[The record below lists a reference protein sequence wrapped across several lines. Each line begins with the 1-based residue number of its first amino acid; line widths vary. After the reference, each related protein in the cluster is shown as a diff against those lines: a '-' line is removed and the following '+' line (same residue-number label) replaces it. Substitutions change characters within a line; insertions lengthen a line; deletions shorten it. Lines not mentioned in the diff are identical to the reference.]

1 MPQKR
6 HNLRRPR
13 AVTVLEMVVAMS
25 IMAIVM
31 AAVLPLFAGIRN
43 NWDTRQA
50 NAEIVQNARVLADH
64 LHRTLATAIRITD
77 VSPSAQENGFIE
89 FTANDGALYR
99 YAVGQDGYVQFGPSG
114 EPGDLAGPVSRFQFT
129 CYDGNDFTTPTVEA
143 SSVRFV
149 AVQTTFA
156 NEVPTGA
163 DKTFT
168 TQVYIRAGTL
178 DSDDSEPDDGFSPG
192 VAVRNSIA
200 WGGRNICIDS
210 YRSSGGPY
218 DPMQPGAEAVVSV
231 NAIGTNVITLWSSA
245 VIRGDAY
252 IGPGGNPTTGIA
264 TWGASQIT
272 GRRESL
278 TSAVEIP
285 ALSAP
290 TGSPFN
296 GAPERAFEL
305 SGRQTQTIDSD
316 RHIERIGLWG
326 SSVLTIEGHVTVLL
340 RQGLQTSSRA
350 ELRIP
355 PNSSLTLYVGDGVEI
370 SGSSVLN
377 GIGADPS
384 RLRINMIGNGKS
396 FQMSSNTV
404 ACAVLQNPQGSVSIW
419 SQSEFFGK
427 IRAGSLEGGGRIHI
441 DLDCDFENGS
451 R

>member
-13 AVTVLEMVVAMS
+13 AVTLVEMVVAMS
-25 IMAIVM
+25 IMAIAM

-50 NAEIVQNARVLADH
+50 SVEIVQNARVLADH
-64 LHRTLATAIRITD
+64 LHRTLATAIRVAD
-77 VSPSAQENGFIE
+77 VSPSTQERGFIE
-89 FTANDGALYR
+89 LVTNDGTVCR
-99 YAVGQDGYVQFGPSG
+99 YAVGEDGYIQFGPSG

-149 AVQTTFA
+149 AVETMFA

-178 DSDDSEPDDGFSPG
+178 DSDESEPDEGFSPG

-200 WGGRNICIDS
+200 WGGGNICIDS
-210 YRSSGGPY
+210 YRSSRGPY
-218 DPMQPGAEAVVSV
+218 DPTQSGAEAVVCV
-231 NAIGTNVITLWSSA
+231 NAIGTNVISLWSSA

-272 GRRESL
+272 GRREAL
-278 TSAVEIP
+278 TTAVEIP

-290 TGSPFN
+290 TGPPFD
-296 GAPERAFEL
+296 GTPEPAVEL
-305 SGRQTQTIDSD
+305 VASQMQTIDSD
-316 RHIERIGLWG
+316 RYIEGISLWG
-326 SSVLTIEGHVTVLL
+326 SSVLAVQGHVTIVLE
-340 RQGLQTSSRA
+340 QGLQTSSLA
-350 ELRIP
+350 ELRILP
-355 PNSSLTLYVGDGVEI
+355 GSSLTLYAGGDVDI
-370 SGSSVLN
+370 SGSSALN
-377 GIGADPS
+377 GMSADPF
-384 RLRINMIGNGKS
+384 RLRVKMIGNGKS
-396 FQMSSNTV
+396 FRMNTNAV
-404 ACAVLQNPQGSVSIW
+404 ACAVLQNPQGSVSIS
-419 SQSEFFGK
+419 SQAQFFGK
-427 IRAGSLEGGGRIHI
+427 IQARSLEGGGRIHV

-451 R
+451 P

>member
-1 MPQKR
+1 
-6 HNLRRPR
+6 
-13 AVTVLEMVVAMS
+13 
-25 IMAIVM
+25 
-31 AAVLPLFAGIRN
+31 
-43 NWDTRQA
+43 
-50 NAEIVQNARVLADH
+50 
-64 LHRTLATAIRITD
+64 
-77 VSPSAQENGFIE
+77 
-89 FTANDGALYR
+89 
-99 YAVGQDGYVQFGPSG
+99 
-114 EPGDLAGPVSRFQFT
+114 
-129 CYDGNDFTTPTVEA
+129 
-143 SSVRFV
+143 
-149 AVQTTFA
+149 
-156 NEVPTGA
+156 
-163 DKTFT
+163 
-168 TQVYIRAGTL
+168 
-178 DSDDSEPDDGFSPG
+178 
-192 VAVRNSIA
+192 
-200 WGGRNICIDS
+200 
-210 YRSSGGPY
+210 
-218 DPMQPGAEAVVSV
+218 MQSGAEAVVSV

-252 IGPGGNPTTGIA
+252 VGPGGNPTTGIA

-272 GRRESL
+272 GRREAL
-278 TSAVEIP
+278 ATAVEIP

-290 TGSPFN
+290 TGPPFD

-326 SSVLTIEGHVTVLL
+326 NSVLTIEGHVTILL

-350 ELRIP
+350 ELRIS

-370 SGSSVLN
+370 SGNSVLN

-427 IRAGSLEGGGRIHI
+427 IRAASLEGGGRIHI
-441 DLDCDFENGS
+441 DLDCDFEGGS